1 MFDALLEPSQQLRI
15 CYLYQY
21 FTTPS
26 GSWSTRVYELAR
38 RWVAAGHQVTVVT
51 SVYDKSDLR
60 LTRFSERLE
69 VEGIDVRVINVG
81 LSNKHNIAVRLWTF
95 LVYAAVASWYAL
107 TVPADVV
114 IASSGPITVGIPGLV
129 ARWLRRRPLVFEV
142 RDLWPEG
149 AIQLGLLRA
158 RFAQR
163 AAHLFARLC
172 YRQAAVVVA
181 LSPGMAEGVLREVP
195 SANVVVVPNACDVA
209 LFGAPAAPPAFDWAD
224 PSRLIVYAGS
234 TGLMDDCSQII
245 DAASELQKRGR
256 GDIQLALLGD
266 GSQRPMLEERV
277 ARDGLT
283 SVHFLGL
290 LKKVDVVSWLQ
301 HARCALVVFKAVPV
315 LDTGSPNKLF
325 DALAAG
331 TPVIQTTQ
339 GWIRGMLEREGCG
352 LTVPPNDAPS
362 MADSIQRLVDEP
374 ALRAEMAAN
383 ARRVAKEQF
392 DRDLLA
398 ARMLEVL
405 REAAGEGP

>member
-1 MFDALLEPSQQLRI
+1 MRCVYF
-15 CYLYQY
+15 YQY

-38 RWVAAGHQVTVVT
+38 RWVAAGHAVTVVT
-51 SVYDKSDLR
+51 SVYDKSDLQPSKS
-60 LTRFSERLE
+60 SEQH
-69 VEGIDVRVINVG
+69 VIEGIDVRVINVG
-81 LSNKHNIAVRLWTF
+81 LSNKHGIAVRLWTF
-95 LVYAAVASWYAL
+95 FVYAAFASWYAL

-114 IASSGPITVGIPGLV
+114 VASSGPITVGIPGLV

-149 AIQLGLLRA
+149 AIQLGLLPG
-158 RFAQR
+158 RFVQH
-163 AAHLFARLC
+163 AAHAFARLC
-172 YRQAAVVVA
+172 YRQAAAVVA
-181 LSPGMAEGVLREVP
+181 LSSGMAEGILREVP
-195 SANVVVVPNACDVA
+195 GAKVVVVPNACDVA
-209 LFGAPAAPPAFDWAD
+209 LFGVPADPPAFDWAD
-224 PSRLIVYAGS
+224 PNKLVVYAGS

-245 DAASELQKRGR
+245 DAAAELQRRGR

-266 GSQRPMLEERV
+266 GSQRGMLEERV
-277 ARDGLT
+277 TREGLS

-290 LKKVDVVSWLQ
+290 LKKVDVVPWLQ

-331 TPVIQTTQ
+331 TPVVQTTQ
-339 GWIRGMLEREGCG
+339 GWIRELLEAEGCG
-352 LTVPPNDAPS
+352 LTVPPNDAS
-362 MADSIQRLVDEP
+362 AMADAIQRLVDEP
-374 ALRAEMAAN
+374 TLRAEMAAN

-398 ARMLEVL
+398 ARMLDAL
-405 REAAGEGP
+405 REAAGEEV